1 MNSRLTALILLLLLN
16 SFNTTKTVSFKTH
29 NDKGESFIYSL
40 VLPKGYKLTKLSFEN
55 ENVQT
60 YTYADSS
67 RIFFSD
73 NLAPSAFYKDAYK
86 KYGKDINLAFLSSD
100 TITIAGQDEEGR
112 YWKTRKDFNV
122 VYGFTQVPADKL
134 NQFENI
140 VNSFKQTTK

>member
-1 MNSRLTALILLLLLN
+1 MNSRLTALILTLLFI
-16 SFNTTKTVSFKTH
+16 SCGTTKTVSFKTH
-29 NDKGESFIYSL
+29 NYKGEPFIYSL
-40 VLPKGYKLTKLSFEN
+40 ELPKGYRLKKLSFEN

-86 KYGKDINLAFLSSD
+86 KYGKDINLTFLSSE
-100 TITIAGQDEEGR
+100 TITISGQDEEGS
-112 YWKTRKDFNV
+112 YWKTSKDYNV
-122 VYGFTQVPADKL
+122 VYGYAQVPVDKL